1 MNMIDSK
8 IQSTKDFMFSKNIQ
22 IDSRNCWM
30 KNCVEWFVGEN
41 NHSSLNELHNFVFDQ
56 FLLADLRDVQ
66 LNCLP
71 TNILEQEKSMLTGKY
86 TLQVDSIQDVS
97 QSCYSQIQ
105 TIRGTGKNLNVEN
118 QDARSRNHAEGD
130 YSNTRGSHMM
140 KLNMTDGVHQV
151 YGMEYETLSQ
161 IRSGFI
167 PGCKVV
173 ISGPIEVRRG
183 VFFLKAQNFHLLG
196 GELDSLI
203 IANSVE
209 NILARALNL
218 EENPNARPINILADL
233 TNNSSTQNSDFTQT
247 NTQSRP
253 LSNQITINN
262 SVPRHNQPHQNSNS
276 SNSHSNSTTNTYSNS
291 TNNVHSRTDTRTNQQ
306 SFPNNNA
313 RTRNDIPDRDDI
325 PDFDEW
331 EESSTSNAHGNGTNN
346 PNGNQQS
353 NRNAR
358 PRDDIP
364 ELDDWEDDE
373 MLNMEVWNTIETS
386 LVSMAPPNPPS
397 SSSTSTSLNT
407 NVSSNNSTS
416 SNLTER
422 SSNNSTAHR
431 LNDIPSTTTSHSS
444 TSSNVLCPP
453 TSSRVN
459 PSSSSSNDVPSTS
472 INASSSS
479 NSGPNVSNPKA
490 PHSNLKRYPSPDL
503 TPPSKRQNT
512 TSYTD
517 SNQSKPSESS
527 LAPPQQSSLPP
538 PPQSSLAPPLSS
550 SPPTRMTLSRIKAS
564 PPPTPFSMVFRGC
577 KVKSVEKLSVSKGAW
592 KLPATIT
599 DDGVDFLNVD
609 FSDAV
614 IFNISGVSAA
624 ELQSKKKQVTT
635 DPELR
640 KSIEEM
646 VQNILSQITNYEGS
660 MKISFTS
667 NQKPTVVALPK

>member
-30 KNCVEWFVGEN
+30 KNCVEWFVAEN

-209 NILARALNL
+209 NILARTLNL

-276 SNSHSNSTTNTYSNS
+276 SNSHSNSIANTYSNS

-353 NRNAR
+353 NRNA
-358 PRDDIP
+358 
-364 ELDDWEDDE
+364 
-373 MLNMEVWNTIETS
+373 
-386 LVSMAPPNPPS
+386 
-397 SSSTSTSLNT
+397 
-407 NVSSNNSTS
+407 
-416 SNLTER
+416 
-422 SSNNSTAHR
+422 
-431 LNDIPSTTTSHSS
+431 
-444 TSSNVLCPP
+444 
-453 TSSRVN
+453 
-459 PSSSSSNDVPSTS
+459 
-472 INASSSS
+472 
-479 NSGPNVSNPKA
+479 NVSNPKA

-527 LAPPQQSSLPP
+527 LAPPQQSPLA

-640 KSIEEM
+640 KSIEE
-646 VQNILSQITNYEGS
+646 VKRHIVCILVITS
-660 MKISFTS
+660 VS
-667 NQKPTVVALPK
+667 